1 MIDNLII
8 IIGITLLCVIGG
20 AFWIWFMYVIGV
32 FEEEKRDMFGMIV
45 HEKDRKRDYENTK

>member
-8 IIGITLLCVIGG
+8 IIGIILLCVIGG

-32 FEEEKRDMFGMIV
+32 FEEEKKNVRHDCS
-45 HEKDRKRDYENTK
+45 RKG